1 LRDVDADLPAA
12 ADLPDGWKPAA
23 HSRERVLAV
32 MLRRCEILIGSEAAG
47 VGTKAR
53 IRHIL
58 DNAKAA
64 GVPASDYKV
73 LHFLWRVLP
82 ASAAEASAR

>member
-1 LRDVDADLPAA
+1 
-12 ADLPDGWKPAA
+12 
-23 HSRERVLAV
+23 VLAV

-47 VGTKAR
+47 GGGSKAR

-64 GVPASDYKV
+64 GVSASDYRV
-73 LHFLWRVLP
+73 LHFLWRALP
-82 ASAAEASAR
+82 TAGAAQ

>member
-1 LRDVDADLPAA
+1 LSDVDANVPA
-12 ADLPDGWKPAA
+12 ADLPDGWKPAG
-23 HSRERVLAV
+23 HTRERVLAV
-32 MLRRCEILIGSEAAG
+32 MLRRCEILIGSEAIG

-64 GVPASDYKV
+64 GVPASDYRV
-73 LHFLWRVLP
+73 LHFLWRALP
-82 ASAAEASAR
+82 SAEAAQ